1 MNHRDTETQRET
13 QRIPI
18 PDAVNETSGIIV
30 DAAFQVHKTLGPGLL
45 ESVYEEC
52 LRYELSNRELEVKQ
66 QVQVPL
72 MYKELQFDCG
82 FRIDLLVN
90 DEVVVEVKAVEA
102 VLPIHSA
109 QLLTYLKITEHRV
122 GLLINFNKTKIK
134 KRNPPIRPMKNL
146 RAPLCPL
153 CLCGFSDFR

>member
-13 QRIPI
+13 QRNPI
-18 PDAVNETSGIIV
+18 PDAVNETSGVVV
-30 DAAFQVHKTLGPGLL
+30 DAAFQVHTTLGPGLL

-52 LRYELSNRELEVKQ
+52 LQYELTNGGFDVRR

-72 MYKELQFDCG
+72 RYKELQFDCG

-102 VLPIHSA
+102 VLPIHTA
-109 QLLTYLKITEHRV
+109 QLLTYLKITERRV
-122 GLLINFNKTKIK
+122 GLLINFNQTKIK
-134 KRNPPIRPMKNL
+134 NGT
-146 RAPLCPL
+146 CVS
-153 CLCGFSDFR
+153 G

>member
-13 QRIPI
+13 QRDPI
-18 PDAVNETSGIIV
+18 PDAVNETSGVVV

-52 LRYELSNRELEVKQ
+52 LLYELANRGLDVRR

-72 MYKELQFDCG
+72 IYKELQFDCG
-82 FRIDLLVN
+82 FRIDLLVS
-90 DEVVVEVKAVEA
+90 DEVVVEIKAVDA
-102 VLPIHSA
+102 VLPVHLA
-109 QLLTYLKITEHRV
+109 QILTYLKITEKRV

-134 KRNPPIRPMKNL
+134 NGIHRFVL
-146 RAPLCPL
+146 
-153 CLCGFSDFR
+153 

>member
-13 QRIPI
+13 QRDPI
-18 PDAVNETSGIIV
+18 PDAVNETSGFVV

-52 LRYELSNRELEVKQ
+52 LLYELANRGLDVRR

-72 MYKELQFDCG
+72 IYKELQFDCG
-82 FRIDLLVN
+82 FRIDLLVS
-90 DEVVVEVKAVEA
+90 DEVVVEIKAVDA
-102 VLPIHSA
+102 VLPIHLA
-109 QLLTYLKITEHRV
+109 QILTYLKITEKRV

-134 KRNPPIRPMKNL
+134 NGIHRFVL
-146 RAPLCPL
+146 
-153 CLCGFSDFR
+153 

>member
-18 PDAVNETSGIIV
+18 PDAVNETSGVIV

-109 QLLTYLKITEHRV
+109 QLLTYLKITEHHV

-134 KRNPPIRPMKNL
+134 
-146 RAPLCPL
+146 A
-153 CLCGFSDFR
+153 GFYYGIH